1 LDCIDKGEDI
11 IQFDTGGWKTVTT
24 KERMNRF
31 ASVSIWSERHIWY
44 ISKSFDWDWKR
55 KGLDETNPIFHFE
68 DGMFMQGNQAYRKEH
83 GELVKLKPF
92 SKEAEKAK
100 RKQLRQIDSFIKEYV
115 NRLMNGQLGT
125 PSAGD
130 CFMCQ
135 GESNSEFA
143 EKMYIGELDSNG
155 KLVTKQGIHPDHLLS
170 HIEEKYYVPSMLWS
184 AIRSQCYDPDGMF
197 GNPNMTYGLAPIDK
211 HNISVWMNPNTEHKT
226 MASDMTGDRI
236 KKIMKKYFINRLE
249 I

>member
-1 LDCIDKGEDI
+1 
-11 IQFDTGGWKTVTT
+11 V
-24 KERMNRF
+24 
-31 ASVSIWSERHIWY
+31 
-44 ISKSFDWDWKR
+44 
-55 KGLDETNPIFHFE
+55 NPI
-68 DGMFMQGNQAYRKEH
+68 QN
-83 GELVKLKPF
+83 
-92 SKEAEKAK
+92 
-100 RKQLRQIDSFIKEYV
+100 
-115 NRLMNGQLGT
+115 
-125 PSAGD
+125 
-130 CFMCQ
+130 
-135 GESNSEFA
+135 
-143 EKMYIGELDSNG
+143 
-155 KLVTKQGIHPDHLLS
+155 GIHPDHLLS